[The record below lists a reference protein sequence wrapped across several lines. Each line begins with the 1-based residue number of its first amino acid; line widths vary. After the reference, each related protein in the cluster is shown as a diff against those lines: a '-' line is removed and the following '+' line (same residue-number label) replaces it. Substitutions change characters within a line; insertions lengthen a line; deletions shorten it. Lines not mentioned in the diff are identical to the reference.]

1 MQCLA
6 VPCGAF
12 LTKKHCLSLHQ
23 VIQNCIDEGR
33 ECRWVIG
40 YVLVMGY
47 ANVMLEDLASVLQ
60 SDMYHNRYPG
70 KGTTGT
76 IYAQDA
82 NKSLVSC
89 CALLCLPLSSCC
101 ALLFL
106 PLPSC

>member
-1 MQCLA
+1 M
-6 VPCGAF
+6 VS
-12 LTKKHCLSLHQ
+12 H
-23 VIQNCIDEGR
+23 DR
-33 ECRWVIG
+33 
-40 YVLVMGY
+40 
-47 ANVMLEDLASVLQ
+47 
-60 SDMYHNRYPG
+60 YHNRYPG

-89 CALLCLPLSSCC
+89 CALLCLPLSSCY